1 MVLFWEKNWITEY
14 SCQIVYFLRHAWWII
29 WWIMNTFIM
38 DEMISCDFPMLEWF
52 CYGKKEARSL
62 YQFIIL
68 RSFFWVHEVNILWLW
83 LLERNP
89 SVGDLCLCFY
99 FVVVLQLNYF
109 ARVTTFKILK
119 FKILLIY
126 TITCLTFS
134 AFTLLC
140 FVYKTWYFNLNESI
154 FGNSIFC
161 IFHSTSDI
169 C

>member
-1 MVLFWEKNWITEY
+1 MVLFWEKNWITKY

-68 RSFFWVHEVNILWLW
+68 YFILFLSSWSQYTITVTFGKESECW
-83 LLERNP
+83 R
-89 SVGDLCLCFY
+89 
-99 FVVVLQLNYF
+99 FVFVFLFCCGITIKLFCSSDY
-109 ARVTTFKILK
+109 ILII

-126 TITCLTFS
+126 PITCLTFS

-161 IFHSTSDI
+161 IFDSTSDI